1 MTALSV
7 SETLTIIFIVSAC
20 TVFTRVVPFLLLG
33 KKDLPPAF
41 TYLGEYLPMAVIAV
55 LVIYCF
61 KNTEF
66 AQSPHGAPELI
77 AVAVTAALHY
87 WKRNN
92 LISIGGGTVLY
103 MLLVQAVFK

>member
-1 MTALSV
+1 MTVLSV

-20 TVFTRVVPFLLLG
+20 TVFTRAVPFILLG
-33 KKDLPPAF
+33 KKDLPPAI

-61 KNTEF
+61 KNTGF
-66 AQSPHGAPELI
+66 AQNPHGAPEFLS
-77 AVAVTAALHY
+77 VAVTAALHY

-92 LISIGGGTVLY
+92 LLSIGGGTALY
-103 MLLVQAVFK
+103 MVLIQSVFK